1 MYCIF
6 IKLLKFTVYDGNTGV
21 LRTIPLSINVRK
33 FLNFTSF
40 VSGALLKF

>member
-6 IKLLKFTVYDGNTGV
+6 IKLKFTMYDGNTGV
-21 LRTIPLSINVRK
+21 LRTIPLSINVRNK